1 MIRIT
6 ETLSTEAGD
15 FDATVEI
22 ERRHMLHGDGWYA
35 RLETATHVYH
45 VSRYDDEDAWIID
58 GLWLRA
64 NSFPIYHNGDGSRCT
79 RLSVITQE
87 SAIDALDRAAR
98 LERARRAAE
107 LADTAAATSR
117 AIR

>member
-35 RLETATHVYH
+35 RLETAATTTRTPGSSTDSGCEPTA
-45 VSRYDDEDAWIID
+45 SRSTTTA
-58 GLWLRA
+58 
-64 NSFPIYHNGDGSRCT
+64 
-79 RLSVITQE
+79 
-87 SAIDALDRAAR
+87 
-98 LERARRAAE
+98 
-107 LADTAAATSR
+107 TAAAAR
-117 AIR
+117 G